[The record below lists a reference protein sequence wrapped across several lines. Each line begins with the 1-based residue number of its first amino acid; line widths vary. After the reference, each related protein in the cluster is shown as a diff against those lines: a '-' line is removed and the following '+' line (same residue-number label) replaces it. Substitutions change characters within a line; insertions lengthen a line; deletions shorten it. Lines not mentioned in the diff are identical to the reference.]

1 MYAIVSTGGKQLR
14 VKVGSRYR
22 IEKLKSVK
30 LNEKH
35 NFNFVL
41 LLNDGEK
48 VHIGQ
53 PFVANAV
60 VEAEVVD
67 EAKGP
72 KIRIVKMRRRK
83 HSMTRTGHR
92 QNYTWVKVTAIK
104 NKKTAAKT
112 KKATETKE
120 K

>member
-14 VKVGSRYR
+14 VKEGGRYR
-22 IEKLKSVK
+22 VEKIKSAKVNDK
-30 LNEKH
+30 Y

-41 LLNDGEK
+41 LVNDGKK

-53 PFVANAV
+53 PFVANAM
-60 VEAEVVD
+60 VESEIVD
-67 EAKGP
+67 ESKGP

-92 QNYTWVKVTAIK
+92 QNYNWVKITAI
-104 NKKTAAKT
+104 KT
-112 KKATETKE
+112 KKAAKKKAAEE
-120 K
+120 